1 MWNEEEEKERE
12 INEAKATLIKTK
24 AAIMLAENNWY
35 GCEINIAGLKVG
47 ICDNSSVIP
56 ALKKHKQ
63 EIEKFL
69 KGKPNMYE

>member
-1 MWNEEEEKERE
+1 MWNEEEEKQRE
-12 INEAKATLIKTK
+12 IDEAKATLLKTK
-24 AAIMLAENNWY
+24 AAIMLAGNNWY
-35 GCEINIAGLKVG
+35 GCEVHIAGLKIG

-56 ALKKHKQ
+56 ALQAHKK